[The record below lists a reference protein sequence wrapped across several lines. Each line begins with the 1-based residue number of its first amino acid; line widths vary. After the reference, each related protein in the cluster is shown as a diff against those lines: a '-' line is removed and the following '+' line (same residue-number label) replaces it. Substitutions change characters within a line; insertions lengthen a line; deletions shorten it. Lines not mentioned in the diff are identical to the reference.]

1 MKLWPKL
8 LLIVLVANL
17 AACAELARDRRD
29 APWDPKQ
36 SASLLDQIPAWD
48 NAAAKICC
56 QHLPRDQYIK
66 ERCDTDTPRPPR
78 SNRC

>member
-1 MKLWPKL
+1 MLRL
-8 LLIVLVANL
+8 VLLITL
-17 AACAELARDRRD
+17 AASVTGCADLLRDRRD

-36 SASLLDQIPAWD
+36 GSLMDQIPNWD
-48 NAAAKICC
+48 GAAAKICC

-66 ERCDTDTPRPPR
+66 ERCDTDTPKPPR